1 VTPFVLYTLARLG
14 LFVVAFGLIWLAA
27 GAWLEWNSVTA
38 LATAVLAMIVSSIA
52 ALFLL
57 RGLRERFAATLEQ
70 RAKAVRDNVER
81 SRRKEDID

>member
-1 VTPFVLYTLARLG
+1 MTPFVLYTLARLG